1 MFTEMMQAFQNIVE
15 EVKMVSDSSG
25 LELHDKATRGQ
36 KLSAE
41 EETLL
46 QAWYAEQDRAE
57 NTLLNLSDDENAA
70 SLQAQVETTLA
81 QIITITKQI
90 EETSAEN
97 DRLRREIASLRQQ
110 LAVTASP
117 SL

>member
-1 MFTEMMQAFQNIVE
+1 
-15 EVKMVSDSSG
+15 MVSDSLG

-46 QAWYAEQDRAE
+46 QTWYDEQDRAE
-57 NTLLNLSDDENAA
+57 NALLHLPDKANVA

-97 DRLRREIASLRQQ
+97 KMLRREITSLRQR

-117 SL
+117 PL

>member
-1 MFTEMMQAFQNIVE
+1 
-15 EVKMVSDSSG
+15 MVSDSLG

-46 QAWYAEQDRAE
+46 QTWYDEQDRAE
-57 NTLLNLSDDENAA
+57 NALLNLPDNANAA

-97 DRLRREIASLRQQ
+97 EVLRREITSLRQR
-110 LAVTASP
+110 LAVAASP